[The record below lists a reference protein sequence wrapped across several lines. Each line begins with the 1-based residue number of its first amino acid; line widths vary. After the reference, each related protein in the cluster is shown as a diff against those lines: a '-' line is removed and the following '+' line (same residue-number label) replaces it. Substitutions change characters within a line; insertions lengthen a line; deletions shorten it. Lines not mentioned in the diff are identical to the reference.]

1 MPVVRLTGILRVLGY
16 GLSFDS
22 PLSFAEMLVLLNTLG
37 PWPWAERD
45 SAWYGNLASVR
56 TDSLRLDLLE
66 SAGNVDAGN
75 GQQFCISVRSRGEK
89 APPAHEWAA
98 IEASIRGEMLP
109 LLRAT
114 GVQPTDP
121 ID

>member
-1 MPVVRLTGILRVLGY
+1 MHLTDY

-22 PLSFAEMLVLLNTLG
+22 ELSFGQMLERLNRLG
-37 PWPWAERD
+37 PWQWRERD

-56 TDSLRLDLLE
+56 TDSLKIDLIE
-66 SAGNVDAGN
+66 SGGNEVGGSVDAGN
-75 GQQFCISVRSRGEK
+75 GQRYSISVRVVRRN
-89 APPAHEWAA
+89 PPLAHEWAA
-98 IEASIRGEMLP
+98 VEASIKGELLP
-109 LLRAT
+109 LIGAT

>member
-1 MPVVRLTGILRVLGY
+1 VIVDY

-22 PLSFAEMLVLLNTLG
+22 ALSFGEMLERLNRLG
-37 PWPWAERD
+37 PWTWQERD

-56 TDSLRLDLLE
+56 TDSLKLDLLE
-66 SAGNVDAGN
+66 SGANGVGGSVDAGN
-75 GQQFCISVRSRGEK
+75 GQRYSISVRAVRRSP
-89 APPAHEWAA
+89 PPAHEWAA
-98 IEASIRGEMLP
+98 VEASIKGELLP
-109 LLRAT
+109 LLGAT